1 MFRKIF
7 SEEGNC
13 FFLFEVI
20 NFCPE
25 SIVVE
30 VIHSFEGEKS
40 KASIFDANAKAIVT
54 LVTLMTKPMR

>member
-1 MFRKIF
+1 LGRYFQRKET
-7 SEEGNC
+7 S

-40 KASIFDANAKAIVT
+40 KASIFDANAKAIVA
-54 LVTLMTKPMR
+54 LVTLMAKPMR